1 MLSLPTPLL
10 VPPPD
15 RDLLRM
21 KLRLDHRVNVDATW
35 VAECGGLAGWQA
47 FKTVHTL
54 EGDVKLRLQV
64 SHGVPY
70 CGERDVYKGMPYSMV
85 QQVGRE
91 LTGGIGIECWECAR
105 GCGWSGLKVAV
116 QLVMRACFIKF
127 GLQMCTV

>member
-1 MLSLPTPLL
+1 MYSFRLSLLTRLPVLAPR
-10 VPPPD
+10 

-54 EGDVKLRLQV
+54 EGDVKMRLQV

-91 LTGGIGIECWECAR
+91 GEGGLWD
-105 GCGWSGLKVAV
+105 
-116 QLVMRACFIKF
+116 
-127 GLQMCTV
+127 